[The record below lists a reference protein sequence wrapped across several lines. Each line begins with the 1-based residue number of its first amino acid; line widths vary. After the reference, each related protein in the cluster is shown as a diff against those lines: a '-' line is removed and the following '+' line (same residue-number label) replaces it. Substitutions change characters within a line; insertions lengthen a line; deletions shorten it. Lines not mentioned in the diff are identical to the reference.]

1 MGPIGASRAPVFRAK
16 MGTMATMTAQAPIES
31 ESWMGLEGTAYAEAP
46 DAVARRLGVEPT
58 VGLSSDEAVRR
69 SGLVGS
75 NELAPVEHESVLSML
90 IDAVTEP
97 FILVLLVSGI
107 GAILLGEV
115 RDGLLVLFGLLPI
128 VIADVVTG
136 YRGDRALEAL
146 REASAPVA
154 RIRRDGAV
162 GEVPAAVIVPGDVV
176 LLRGGDIV
184 PADVRL
190 LRADR
195 LLVDRSVLTGESVP
209 EPAAVD
215 PDAATASLAERR
227 AMAYAG
233 TSVVGGRGEGLVIA
247 TGQATEVGRIAGGL
261 APRGHRRSPLQAEL
275 DRLIRILL
283 FVAIGLIVT
292 VTGLGF
298 LRGQTL
304 GENLLAGI
312 SAAIAAIPEEPPVL
326 LAVVLGLGAYRLLKR
341 GVLVR
346 RLNAEETLG
355 AVDLIITDKTGTLTH
370 NRLEVASLRTP
381 AGSIDD
387 LEGRQRMLLDA
398 IRAEDD
404 AWVTADGMPP
414 GSFTQALTR
423 ALTDDGGEV
432 RLDPADLIEAEP
444 VADGRPFSRTRV
456 REHRTGDLDGRI
468 ATLAIGA
475 PETILGLAATDAAE
489 HDAWEA
495 LLLAG
500 AASGERLVGLASG
513 DDGGPIAMRGP
524 HRLRRPASGRD
535 PRGAPDRDRCRHP
548 DDRGHRRPPAHS
560 GRHRPRGRPRGRP
573 HRRRGRDRGR
583 GR

>member
-1 MGPIGASRAPVFRAK
+1 MGA
-16 MGTMATMTAQAPIES
+16 MATMTAPAPIES
-31 ESWMGLEGTAYAEAP
+31 AAWMGLEGTAYAEAP
-46 DAVARRLGVEPT
+46 DLVARRLGVEPA

-90 IDAVTEP
+90 IEAVTEP

-115 RDGLLVLFGLLPI
+115 RDGVLVLFGLLPI
-128 VIADVVTG
+128 VVADVVTD

-283 FVAIGLIVT
+283 VVAIGLIVT

-326 LAVVLGLGAYRLLKR
+326 LAVILGLGAYRLLKR

-355 AVDLIITDKTGTLTH
+355 AVDLIVTDKTGTLTH

-398 IRAEDD
+398 LRAEDD

-423 ALTDDGGEV
+423 ALADDGGEV

-456 REHRTGDLDGRI
+456 REPGQAISTDGSRRSRSVRPRRSSVSLRPTRRSTTPGRPCCSRAPRAANASSASRRATTVDPSPCGASSASPTRFATGSARRSGPRPMPASRRSWSP
-468 ATLAIGA
+468 ATTRSQRPPSPA
-475 PETILGLAATDAAE
+475 
-489 HDAWEA
+489 
-495 LLLAG
+495 
-500 AASGERLVGLASG
+500 
-513 DDGGPIAMRGP
+513 
-524 HRLRRPASGRD
+524 RPAS
-535 PRGAPDRDRCRHP
+535 
-548 DDRGHRRPPAHS
+548 RPITSSS
-560 GRHRPRGRPRGRP
+560 GT
-573 HRRRGRDRGR
+573 
-583 GR
+583 